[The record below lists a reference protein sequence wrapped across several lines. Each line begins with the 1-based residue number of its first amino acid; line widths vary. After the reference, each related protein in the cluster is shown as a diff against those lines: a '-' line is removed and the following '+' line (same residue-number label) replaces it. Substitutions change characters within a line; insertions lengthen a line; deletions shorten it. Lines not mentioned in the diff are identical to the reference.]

1 MHPETTSA
9 RDTAQSIGLEADHG
23 SALHS
28 SVTSAEP
35 NDFIPCLR
43 DIMQVVKDI
52 HPEWKVREVVEMF
65 RNDNSLLLLPL
76 VAEGVYVGLISR
88 KNLFFNHL
96 SRKFAL
102 DLYSNKPISELA
114 DDNPVVMEPGLDIAG
129 ALACLIERDPIL
141 ETDCLLIAEGEQ
153 CVGVVLVS
161 ELMMRISE
169 FQQSLLS
176 TLRSMSER
184 IREEVA
190 HASLIQQDLLPE
202 PKFCFKDIHVGAG
215 ITTSTEIGGDFYD
228 YFICG
233 ENMLGLIIADVS
245 GHGVQAGMVTT
256 AAKASLHTLLSLG
269 IATPTELLAG
279 MNRAIT
285 ATAKRRLLMTC
296 CIAVIDTEHMCL
308 HYANAGHNFP
318 YLFRGNSGAL
328 EMLQDASGF
337 PLGFEEDSLYQES
350 SLEFSAGDSLILY
363 TDGIV
368 ECRGVDGEDLG
379 YDRLE
384 NLIREN
390 IGRAPYETSL
400 AILEYTREFSGTS
413 TLEDDATVM
422 IAVLVP

>member
-1 MHPETTSA
+1 MHPETTSVDVIA
-9 RDTAQSIGLEADHG
+9 RAANLDTHRG
-23 SALHS
+23 SDLRAGAAM
-28 SVTSAEP
+28 TEP
-35 NDFIPCLR
+35 HDFIPRLK
-43 DIMQVVKDI
+43 DIMQAAKDI
-52 HPEWKVREVVEMF
+52 PPDWKVRDVVEVF

-76 VAEGVYVGLISR
+76 VAEGIYVGLISR

-102 DLYSNKPISELA
+102 DLYSNKPIADLQ
-114 DDNPVVMEPGLDIAG
+114 DDNPVVMEPDLDIAG

-141 ETDCLLIAEGEQ
+141 ETDCLLIAEGDR

-161 ELMMRISE
+161 DLMMRISE
-169 FQQSLLS
+169 FQQSLLA

-202 PKFCFKDIHVGAG
+202 PKFSFKDIQVGAG

-233 ENMLGLIIADVS
+233 ESRLGLIIADVS
-245 GHGVQAGMVTT
+245 GHGVQSGMVTT

-269 IATPTELLAG
+269 IATPTELLSG

-296 CIAVIDTEHMCL
+296 FIAVIDSESSRLC
-308 HYANAGHNFP
+308 YANAGHNFP
-318 YLFRGNSGAL
+318 YLFRVKSRDL

-337 PLGFEEDSLYQES
+337 PLGFEEDSLFEEYS
-350 SLEFSAGDSLILY
+350 TEFTAGDSIVLY

-368 ECRGVDGEDLG
+368 ECRGVDEEDLG
-379 YDRLE
+379 YDRME
-384 NLIREN
+384 KIIREN
-390 IGRAPYETSL
+390 IGKTPHESAL
-400 AILEYTREFSGTS
+400 ALLEFTRKFSGTP
-413 TLEDDATVM
+413 TLEDDATVI
-422 IAVLVP
+422 IATVAP

>member
-1 MHPETTSA
+1 
-9 RDTAQSIGLEADHG
+9 
-23 SALHS
+23 
-28 SVTSAEP
+28 
-35 NDFIPCLR
+35 
-43 DIMQVVKDI
+43 MQAAKDI
-52 HPEWKVREVVEMF
+52 PPDWKVRDVVEVF
-65 RNDNSLLLLPL
+65 RNDNSLMLLPL
-76 VAEGVYVGLISR
+76 VAEGIYVGLISR

-102 DLYSNKPISELA
+102 DLYSNKPIADLQ
-114 DDNPVVMEPGLDIAG
+114 DDNPVVMEPDLDIAG

-141 ETDCLLIAEGEQ
+141 ETDCLLIAEGDR

-161 ELMMRISE
+161 DLMMRISE
-169 FQQSLLS
+169 FQQSLLA

-202 PKFCFKDIHVGAG
+202 PKFSFKDIQVGAG

-233 ENMLGLIIADVS
+233 ESRLGLIIADVS
-245 GHGVQAGMVTT
+245 GHGVQSGMVTT

-269 IATPTELLAG
+269 IATPTELLSG

-296 CIAVIDTEHMCL
+296 FIAVIDTESSRLC
-308 HYANAGHNFP
+308 YANAGHNFP
-318 YLFRGNSGAL
+318 YLFRGKSRDL

-337 PLGFEEDSLYQES
+337 PLGFEEDSLFEEYS
-350 SLEFSAGDSLILY
+350 TEFTAGDSIVLY

-368 ECRGVDGEDLG
+368 ECRGVDEEDLG

-384 NLIREN
+384 KNIREN
-390 IGRAPYETSL
+390 IGKTPHESAL
-400 AILEYTREFSGTS
+400 ALLEFTRKFSGTP
-413 TLEDDATVM
+413 TLEDDATVI
-422 IAVLVP
+422 IATVAP

>member
-1 MHPETTSA
+1 MT
-9 RDTAQSIGLEADHG
+9 
-23 SALHS
+23 
-28 SVTSAEP
+28 EP
-35 NDFIPCLR
+35 HDFIPRLK
-43 DIMQVVKDI
+43 DIMQAAKDI
-52 HPEWKVREVVEMF
+52 PPDWKVRDVVEVF

-76 VAEGVYVGLISR
+76 VADGVYVGSISR

-102 DLYSNKPISELA
+102 DLYSNKPIAELK
-114 DDNPVVMEPGLDIAG
+114 DDNPVVMEPDLDIAG

-141 ETDCLLIAEGEQ
+141 ETDCLLIAEGDR

-161 ELMMRISE
+161 DLMMRISE
-169 FQQSLLS
+169 FQQSLLA

-202 PKFCFKDIHVGAG
+202 PKFSFKDIHVGAG

-233 ENMLGLIIADVS
+233 ENRLGLIIADVS
-245 GHGVQAGMVTT
+245 GHGVQSGMVTT

-269 IATPTELLAG
+269 IATPTELLSG

-296 CIAVIDTEHMCL
+296 FIAVIDTESRRLC
-308 HYANAGHNFP
+308 YANAGHNFP
-318 YLFRGNSGAL
+318 YLFRGKSREL

-337 PLGFEEDSLYQES
+337 PLGFEEDSLFE
-350 SLEFSAGDSLILY
+350 EFSTEFTAGDSIVLY

-368 ECRGVDGEDLG
+368 ECRGVDEEDLG

-384 NLIREN
+384 KIIREY
-390 IGRAPYETSL
+390 IGKTPYESAL
-400 AILEYTREFSGTS
+400 ALLEFTRKFSGTP

-422 IAVLVP
+422 IATVAP

>member
-1 MHPETTSA
+1 MYPETTPESN
-9 RDTAQSIGLEADHG
+9 DFQSIALDAHHG
-23 SALHS
+23 SEVRSGA
-28 SVTSAEP
+28 TIAETH
-35 NDFIPCLR
+35 DFIPCLR
-43 DIMQVVKDI
+43 DIMQVAKDI
-52 HPEWKVREVVEMF
+52 HPEWKVREVVEVF
-65 RNDNSLLLLPL
+65 QNDASLLLLPL
-76 VAEGVYVGLISR
+76 VAEGVYVGSISR

-102 DLYSNKPISELA
+102 DLYSNKPIAELK
-114 DDNPVVMEPGLDIAG
+114 DDNPVVMAPDLDIAG

-141 ETDCLLIAEGEQ
+141 ETDCLLIAEGER

-161 ELMMRISE
+161 DLMMRISE
-169 FQQSLLS
+169 FQQNLLA

-202 PKFCFKDIHVGAG
+202 PKFCFKGIHVGAG

-233 ENMLGLIIADVS
+233 ENRLGLIIADVS
-245 GHGVQAGMVTT
+245 GHGVQSGMVTT

-269 IATPTELLAG
+269 IATPAELLSG

-296 CIAVIDTEHMCL
+296 FIAVIDTENMRL

-318 YLFRGNSGAL
+318 YLFRGRTREL

-337 PLGFEEDSLYQES
+337 PLGFEEETLFQ
-350 SLEFSAGDSLILY
+350 EFSTHFTVGDIIVLY

-368 ECRGVDGEDLG
+368 ECRGSGDEELG
-379 YDRLE
+379 YERLE
-384 NLIREN
+384 KLIHKIAE
-390 IGRAPYETSL
+390 IAPYESAL
-400 AILEYTREFSGTS
+400 AMLEFTREFSGTP

-422 IAVLVP
+422 IAALAP

>member
-1 MHPETTSA
+1 
-9 RDTAQSIGLEADHG
+9 
-23 SALHS
+23 
-28 SVTSAEP
+28 
-35 NDFIPCLR
+35 
-43 DIMQVVKDI
+43 
-52 HPEWKVREVVEMF
+52 
-65 RNDNSLLLLPL
+65 
-76 VAEGVYVGLISR
+76 
-88 KNLFFNHL
+88 
-96 SRKFAL
+96 
-102 DLYSNKPISELA
+102 
-114 DDNPVVMEPGLDIAG
+114 MEPDLDIAG

-141 ETDCLLIAEGEQ
+141 ETDCLLIAEGDR

-161 ELMMRISE
+161 DLMMRISD
-169 FQQSLLS
+169 FQQSLLA

-202 PKFCFKDIHVGAG
+202 PKFSFKDIHVGAG

-233 ENMLGLIIADVS
+233 ENRLGLIIADVS
-245 GHGVQAGMVTT
+245 GHGVQSGMVTT

-269 IATPTELLAG
+269 IATPTELLSG

-296 CIAVIDTEHMCL
+296 FIAVIDTESSRLC
-308 HYANAGHNFP
+308 YANAGHNFP
-318 YLFRGNSGAL
+318 YLFRGKSREL

-337 PLGFEEDSLYQES
+337 PLGFEEDSLFE
-350 SLEFSAGDSLILY
+350 EFSTEFTAGDSIVLY

-368 ECRGVDGEDLG
+368 ECRGVDEEDLG

-384 NLIREN
+384 KIIREY
-390 IGRAPYETSL
+390 IGKTPYESAL
-400 AILEYTREFSGTS
+400 ALLEFTRKFSGTP

-422 IAVLVP
+422 IATVAP

>member
-1 MHPETTSA
+1 MT
-9 RDTAQSIGLEADHG
+9 
-23 SALHS
+23 
-28 SVTSAEP
+28 EP
-35 NDFIPCLR
+35 HDFIPRLK
-43 DIMQVVKDI
+43 DIMQAAKDI
-52 HPEWKVREVVEMF
+52 PPDWKVRDVVEVF

-76 VAEGVYVGLISR
+76 VAEGIYVGLISR

-102 DLYSNKPISELA
+102 DLYSNKPIADLQ
-114 DDNPVVMEPGLDIAG
+114 DDNPVVMEPDLDIAG
-129 ALACLIERDPIL
+129 ALVCLIERDPIL
-141 ETDCLLIAEGEQ
+141 ETECLLIAEGDR

-161 ELMMRISE
+161 DLMMRISE
-169 FQQSLLS
+169 FQQSLLA

-202 PKFCFKDIHVGAG
+202 PKFSFKDIQVGAG

-233 ENMLGLIIADVS
+233 ESRLGLIIADVS
-245 GHGVQAGMVTT
+245 GHGVQSGMVTT

-269 IATPTELLAG
+269 IATPTELLSG

-296 CIAVIDTEHMCL
+296 FIAVIDTESSRLC
-308 HYANAGHNFP
+308 YANAGHNFP
-318 YLFRGNSGAL
+318 YLFRGKSRDL

-337 PLGFEEDSLYQES
+337 PLGFEEDSLFEEYS
-350 SLEFSAGDSLILY
+350 TEFTAGDSIVLY

-368 ECRGVDGEDLG
+368 ECRGVDEEDLG

-384 NLIREN
+384 KIIREN
-390 IGRAPYETSL
+390 IGKTPHESAL
-400 AILEYTREFSGTS
+400 ALLEFTRKFSGTP
-413 TLEDDATVM
+413 TLEDDATVI
-422 IAVLVP
+422 IATVAP

>member
-1 MHPETTSA
+1 MT
-9 RDTAQSIGLEADHG
+9 
-23 SALHS
+23 
-28 SVTSAEP
+28 EP
-35 NDFIPCLR
+35 HDFIPRLK
-43 DIMQVVKDI
+43 DIMQAAKDI
-52 HPEWKVREVVEMF
+52 PPDWKVRDVVEVF

-76 VAEGVYVGLISR
+76 VAEGIYVGLISR

-102 DLYSNKPISELA
+102 DLYSNKPIADLQ
-114 DDNPVVMEPGLDIAG
+114 DDNPVVMEPDLDIAG

-141 ETDCLLIAEGEQ
+141 ETDCLLIAEGDR

-161 ELMMRISE
+161 DLMMRISE
-169 FQQSLLS
+169 FQQSLLA

-202 PKFCFKDIHVGAG
+202 PKFSFKDIQVGAG

-233 ENMLGLIIADVS
+233 ESRLGLIIADVS
-245 GHGVQAGMVTT
+245 GHGVQSGMVTT

-269 IATPTELLAG
+269 IATPTELLSG

-296 CIAVIDTEHMCL
+296 FIAVIDTESSRLC
-308 HYANAGHNFP
+308 YANAGHNFP
-318 YLFRGNSGAL
+318 YLFRGKSRDL

-337 PLGFEEDSLYQES
+337 PLGFEEDSLFEEYS
-350 SLEFSAGDSLILY
+350 TEFTAGDSIVLY

-368 ECRGVDGEDLG
+368 ECRGVDEEDLG

-384 NLIREN
+384 KIIREN
-390 IGRAPYETSL
+390 IGKTPHESAL
-400 AILEYTREFSGTS
+400 ALLEFTRKFSGTP
-413 TLEDDATVM
+413 TLEDDATVI
-422 IAVLVP
+422 IATVAP

>member
-1 MHPETTSA
+1 MHPETTSVGK
-9 RDTAQSIGLEADHG
+9 TVHSIM
-23 SALHS
+23 
-28 SVTSAEP
+28 TEP
-35 NDFIPCLR
+35 HDFIPRLK
-43 DIMQVVKDI
+43 DIMQAAKDI
-52 HPEWKVREVVEMF
+52 PPDWKVRDVVEVF
-65 RNDNSLLLLPL
+65 RNDNSLMLLPL
-76 VAEGVYVGLISR
+76 VAEGIYVGLISR

-102 DLYSNKPISELA
+102 DLYSNKPIADLQ
-114 DDNPVVMEPGLDIAG
+114 DDNPVVMEPDLDIAG

-141 ETDCLLIAEGEQ
+141 ETDCLLIAEGDR

-161 ELMMRISE
+161 DLMMRISE
-169 FQQSLLS
+169 FQQSLLA

-202 PKFCFKDIHVGAG
+202 PKFSFKDIQVGAG

-233 ENMLGLIIADVS
+233 ESRLGLIIADVS
-245 GHGVQAGMVTT
+245 GHGVQSGMVTT

-269 IATPTELLAG
+269 IATPTELLSG

-296 CIAVIDTEHMCL
+296 FIAVIDTESSRLC
-308 HYANAGHNFP
+308 YANAGHNFP
-318 YLFRGNSGAL
+318 YLFRGKSRDL

-337 PLGFEEDSLYQES
+337 PLGFEEDSLFEEYS
-350 SLEFSAGDSLILY
+350 TEFTAGDSIVLY

-368 ECRGVDGEDLG
+368 ECRGVDEEDLG

-384 NLIREN
+384 KNIREN
-390 IGRAPYETSL
+390 IGKTPHESAL
-400 AILEYTREFSGTS
+400 ALLEFTRKFSGTP
-413 TLEDDATVM
+413 TLEDDATVI
-422 IAVLVP
+422 IATVAP

>member
-1 MHPETTSA
+1 
-9 RDTAQSIGLEADHG
+9 
-23 SALHS
+23 
-28 SVTSAEP
+28 
-35 NDFIPCLR
+35 
-43 DIMQVVKDI
+43 MQAAKDI
-52 HPEWKVREVVEMF
+52 PPDWKVRDVVEVF
-65 RNDNSLLLLPL
+65 RNDNALQLLPL
-76 VAEGVYVGLISR
+76 VAEGVYVGSISR

-102 DLYSNKPISELA
+102 DLYSNKPIAELE
-114 DDNPVVMEPGLDIAG
+114 DDNPVVMEPDLDIAG

-141 ETDCLLIAEGEQ
+141 ETDCLLIAEGNR

-161 ELMMRISE
+161 DLMMRISE
-169 FQQSLLS
+169 FQQSLLA

-202 PKFCFKDIHVGAG
+202 PKFSFKDIHVGVG

-233 ENMLGLIIADVS
+233 ENRLGLIIADVS
-245 GHGVQAGMVTT
+245 GHGVQSGMVTT

-269 IATPTELLAG
+269 IATPAELLSG

-296 CIAVIDTEHMCL
+296 FIAVMDREINRLC
-308 HYANAGHNFP
+308 YANAGHNFP
-318 YLFRGNSGAL
+318 YLFRGKSREL

-337 PLGFEEDSLYQES
+337 PLGFEEDSLFEEYS
-350 SLEFSAGDSLILY
+350 TEFTAGDSIVLY

-368 ECRGVDGEDLG
+368 ECRGVDEEDFG

-384 NLIREN
+384 KIIREY
-390 IGRAPYETSL
+390 IGKTPYESAL
-400 AILEYTREFSGTS
+400 ALLEFTRKFSGTP

-422 IAVLVP
+422 IATVSP

>member
-1 MHPETTSA
+1 MT
-9 RDTAQSIGLEADHG
+9 
-23 SALHS
+23 
-28 SVTSAEP
+28 EP
-35 NDFIPCLR
+35 HDFIPRLK
-43 DIMQVVKDI
+43 DIMQAAKDI
-52 HPEWKVREVVEMF
+52 PPDWKVRDVVEVF
-65 RNDNSLLLLPL
+65 RNDNSLMLLPL
-76 VAEGVYVGLISR
+76 VAEGIYVGLISR

-102 DLYSNKPISELA
+102 DLYSNKPIADLQ
-114 DDNPVVMEPGLDIAG
+114 DDNPVVMEPDLDIAG

-141 ETDCLLIAEGEQ
+141 ETDCLLIAEGDR

-161 ELMMRISE
+161 DLMMRISE
-169 FQQSLLS
+169 FQQSLLA

-202 PKFCFKDIHVGAG
+202 PKFSFKDIQVGAG

-233 ENMLGLIIADVS
+233 ESRLGLIIADVS
-245 GHGVQAGMVTT
+245 GHGVQSGMVTT

-269 IATPTELLAG
+269 IATPTELLSG

-296 CIAVIDTEHMCL
+296 FIAVIDTESSRLC
-308 HYANAGHNFP
+308 YANAGHNFP
-318 YLFRGNSGAL
+318 YLFRGKSRDL

-337 PLGFEEDSLYQES
+337 PLGFEEDSLFEEYS
-350 SLEFSAGDSLILY
+350 TEFTAGDSIVLY

-368 ECRGVDGEDLG
+368 ECRGVDEEDLG

-384 NLIREN
+384 KNIREN
-390 IGRAPYETSL
+390 IGKTPHESAL
-400 AILEYTREFSGTS
+400 ALLEFTRKFSGTP
-413 TLEDDATVM
+413 TLEDDATVI
-422 IAVLVP
+422 IATVAP